1 MEVFWSRLWWDSLVP
16 NLEVGWKG
24 DIAIFNAK
32 EFAVDVCE
40 KRFNFFHGLVGLVM
54 M

>member
-1 MEVFWSRLWWDSLVP
+1 MVGLHSF
-16 NLEVGWKG
+16 EVGWKG
-24 DIAIFNAK
+24 DIAIFGAK

-54 M
+54 V

>member
-1 MEVFWSRLWWDSLVP
+1 VGLDSF
-16 NLEVGWKG
+16 EVGWEG

-32 EFAVDVCE
+32 ESAVDVCE

-54 M
+54 V